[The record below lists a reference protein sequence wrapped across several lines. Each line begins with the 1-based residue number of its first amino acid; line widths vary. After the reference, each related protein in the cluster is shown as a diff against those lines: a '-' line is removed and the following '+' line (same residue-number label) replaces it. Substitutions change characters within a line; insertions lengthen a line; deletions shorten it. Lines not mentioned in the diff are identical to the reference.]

1 MASSTAYTLPELPYG
16 YDALEPVI
24 CKEIMTLHHSKHH
37 AGYVKNL
44 NAAQEKLAAALK
56 ESKYSSWFINSRE
69 RTNS

>member
-1 MASSTAYTLPELPYG
+1 MASTGYTLPDLPYG

-44 NAAQEKLAAALK
+44 NAAQEKLAVALK
-56 ESKYSSWFINSRE
+56 ESECYL
-69 RTNS
+69 